1 MVTTAAEGGV
11 VPTSFIGGT
20 CGGHPGHVALGTLS
34 GASCG
39 LLRLLGR
46 LAYITGYGRLLAV
59 CPSRVSDNPP
69 LLLNLHATHKTLFF
83 LLTTVPLSS
92 FSYSGFRTL
101 ELDVLASSNF
111 LGLRHRSSH

>member
-83 LLTTVPLSS
+83 DYQLSRSLLSLQRLSHS
-92 FSYSGFRTL
+92 RVRRAG
-101 ELDVLASSNF
+101 
-111 LGLRHRSSH
+111 